1 MKDIA
6 AGFTYALTDL
16 DRADWIAKVDATCND
31 FGDVE
36 PVGFFHKALFIDAGR
51 TLLVTFE
58 SIAGIRRNNDEDAPL
73 GWSFVA
79 SHGWSSLTLLADAE
93 PDWFRVPAVYGYFDR
108 LIDDGFFDDF
118 DQVLFYGAGAA
129 GYAAAAYSV
138 AAPECR
144 VLVIQPQATLDHALA
159 RWDTRFPAT
168 RRSDFTSRF
177 GYAPMMVETA
187 EQVWVVHDPSVIE
200 DAMHACLF
208 NGPNT
213 THLTCPYIGPQ
224 AERGLMAMDVLSD
237 MIEQAAEG
245 TLNRQSF
252 ASLWRIRQT
261 HMPYLRTLFHRL
273 DAEDTHP
280 RLLARLCRKVGGKGN
295 RPMFSDKLAELEA
308 AGVTL

>member
-1 MKDIA
+1 MKDMT
-6 AGFTYALTDL
+6 AGFTYALTNL
-16 DRADWIAKVDATCND
+16 DRNEWIDRVDATCDD

-36 PVGFFHKALFIDAGR
+36 PVGPAHKALFIDAGR

-73 GWSFVA
+73 GWSFVD

-93 PDWFRVPAVYGYFDR
+93 ADWFRHSAIFGYFDR

-138 AAPECR
+138 AAPDCN
-144 VLVIQPQATLDHALA
+144 VLVIQPQATLDPVLT

-177 GYAPMMVETA
+177 GYAPRMVETA
-187 EQVWVVHDPSVIE
+187 AQVWIVHDPSVIE
-200 DAMHACLF
+200 DAMHASLF
-208 NGPNT
+208 NGRNT

-224 AERGLMAMDVLSD
+224 AERGLMAMDVLAD

-245 TLNRQSF
+245 TLDRGGFARLWRARQSH
-252 ASLWRIRQT
+252 L
-261 HMPYLRTLFHRL
+261 PYLRTLFHRL
-273 DAEDTHP
+273 DVADRHP
-280 RLLARLCRKVGGKGN
+280 RLLARLCRKVGANGK
-295 RPMFSDKLAELEA
+295 RPLFAAKLAELEA
-308 AGVTL
+308 TGVTL